1 MGDEAGREVHGMA
14 GRWRQWW
21 GDERGDVLLEY
32 VVVTVFIL
40 LPLIGA
46 STLLFNPSGQ
56 TLTTDGTISG
66 DDFGIFGNAMAQ
78 SFRRLMCG
86 IALPV
91 P

>member
-1 MGDEAGREVHGMA
+1 MMEQWRH
-14 GRWRQWW
+14 RWR
-21 GDERGDVLLEY
+21 DERGDVLMEY
-32 VVVTVFIL
+32 VVVTVLIL

-46 STLLFNPSGQ
+46 ASILFDPSGGP
-56 TLTTDGTISG
+56 TLTTDGTLAG
-66 DDFGIFGNAMAQ
+66 DDFGVLGNAMAQ

>member
-1 MGDEAGREVHGMA
+1 MVE
-14 GRWRQWW
+14 RWRQRW

-40 LPLIGA
+40 LPLLGA
-46 STLLFNPSGQ
+46 SSILFEPSGNAH
-56 TLTTDGTISG
+56 TLTTDGTLAG
-66 DDFGIFGNAMAQ
+66 NDFGVLGNAMAQ